1 MSRLRAVPSR
11 LRAAETQRVP
21 EPKRSSARGRGY
33 TAKWDKASKA
43 FLRANPYCRGCLAL
57 GRAEPARLTD
67 HVIPHRGDTH
77 LFWQRELWQASCR
90 WHHDVVKERLEHLFD
105 AGQVT
110 AEDLWLDSEVAKD
123 LARRLLS
130 DATAWGGGVK
140 T

>member
-1 MSRLRAVPSR
+1 MSRLRAAPPR
-11 LRAAETQRVP
+11 LRAAETQRVA

>member
-1 MSRLRAVPSR
+1 MSRLRAAPPR
-11 LRAAETQRVP
+11 LRAAETQRVA

-77 LFWQRELWQASCR
+77 LFWQRELWQPSCR